1 MAPARNAKKR
11 RVAASANKEAP
22 PTATAASAKELLLQ
36 SDEATSNLSSLLDDM
51 ESMAAAGESSQ
62 LQNLLTDASLSLLT
76 LKSTQRS
83 LCLGVESHLLH
94 DVVASRRAEV
104 GSKTLELQN
113 LVYERNHLRGRVQEC
128 RDFHGGQLAKMARDE
143 TSGGGEE
150 DAAAAAAAAVD
161 AAATTTS
168 HVDREK
174 EDEQIINAFLA
185 GGVADHGNKS
195 TKKTKK
201 AAKASSFD
209 HRDPSNHAATLS
221 HLKAELTLRRTK
233 EAELTK
239 ARSELEQL
247 RKQCASRK
255 AFLATLPRKL
265 REVERS
271 TGPLQS
277 FFREAVGVVSSS
289 SDTAGGSSTKNKSKN
304 KDDVQPT
311 LLIGTD
317 RSARIEAA
325 RTLPEPLYTVFWQLT
340 GYVDAF
346 GVRDSGGDTSPAK
359 MLKVDVL
366 EENSNAAASED
377 GTNSPEGWIVR
388 HPKAV
393 ALTIPAPDVKG
404 LSSSS
409 SGGPVTIKFRYL
421 PRLGLVTAATTASS
435 TNGDGRALLAGLFP
449 NDDGTTLP
457 SCAAPF
463 LLGDDA
469 AEMLSQVE
477 EALRKRGDLPYGW
490 CQYVAGIIFPPQS
503 DAGDG
508 AKEDEGFDDD
518 DEDAGGHYHDD
529 TDGEARYSHH
539 YHHHHESYSTDQA
552 PTKRGTIEPSTR
564 SVVRSLNRRIR
575 ARATLGALLN
585 TLGRSKAPPVH
596 SALDDKRSSGASTT
610 SRLTSW
616 KECTGTDKSCKYFSV
631 SIKRGS
637 DGSSV
642 QATVKIDPAYPA
654 IPPLWSLQD
663 ATTTEDAYDPTMGA
677 IEEGI
682 NADLS
687 SLVVDGVEETYD
699 WILSAQVARLL
710 ECLDRP
716 SENGGAKKSAV
727 SYDLYSKGL

>member
-11 RVAASANKEAP
+11 RVLDGAEA
-22 PTATAASAKELLLQ
+22 TAGTTAASAKGLLLQ

-51 ESMAAAGESSQ
+51 ESMATAGSSTAK
-62 LQNLLTDASLSLLT
+62 LQSLLTDASLSLLT

-94 DVVASRRAEV
+94 DVVSARRAEV

-143 TSGGGEE
+143 MSGGEDDA
-150 DAAAAAAAAVD
+150 DAAAAAAD
-161 AAATTTS
+161 AGTTTS

-185 GGVADHGNKS
+185 GGADGNNN
-195 TKKTKK
+195 KK
-201 AAKASSFD
+201 AASFD

-221 HLKAELTLRRTK
+221 HLKSELTLRRTK

-239 ARSELEQL
+239 ARSELGQL
-247 RKQCASRK
+247 KKQCASRK
-255 AFLATLPRKL
+255 AFLGTLPRKL

-271 TGPLQS
+271 TGPLQN
-277 FFREAVGVVSSS
+277 FFREAVGVVS
-289 SDTAGGSSTKNKSKN
+289 KNTN
-304 KDDVQPT
+304 KDDVKPT

-346 GVRDSGGDTSPAK
+346 GIRDSGGDTSPAK
-359 MLKVDVL
+359 MLKVDVV
-366 EENSNAAASED
+366 EENNNNAASSPGDD

-393 ALTIPAPDVKG
+393 ALTIPAPDIEG
-404 LSSSS
+404 LSPS

-421 PRLGLVTAATTASS
+421 PRIGLVTAATTTS

-469 AEMLSQVE
+469 AEMLTQVE
-477 EALRKRGDLPYGW
+477 EMLQKRGDLPYSW
-490 CQYVAGIIFPPQS
+490 CQYVAGLIFPPQT

-508 AKEDEGFDDD
+508 AREDEGFDDD

-529 TDGEARYSHH
+529 ADGEARYSHH
-539 YHHHHESYSTDQA
+539 YHHHHESYPTDQP
-552 PTKRGTIEPSTR
+552 PTKRGAIEPSTR

-585 TLGRSKAPPVH
+585 TLGRGKAPQVH
-596 SALDDKRSSGASTT
+596 SALDAKRSSGSEETSSTA

-637 DGSSV
+637 DGSSL
-642 QATVKIDPAYPA
+642 QASVKIDSAYPA

-663 ATTTEDAYDPTMGA
+663 ATTTEGAYDPEIGA
-677 IEEGI
+677 IEDGI

-687 SLVVDGVEETYD
+687 TLVVDGVEETYD

-716 SENGGAKKSAV
+716 SGEDNGGAKKSTA

>member
-11 RVAASANKEAP
+11 RVAADSEMKEAS

-62 LQNLLTDASLSLLT
+62 LQSLLTDASLSLLT

-143 TSGGGEE
+143 TSGVGEE
-150 DAAAAAAAAVD
+150 DADAAAAAAATA
-161 AAATTTS
+161 TS

-185 GGVADHGNKS
+185 GGGADHVKS
-195 TKKTKK
+195 TKKKK

-255 AFLATLPRKL
+255 AFLGTLPRKL

-289 SDTAGGSSTKNKSKN
+289 GAAGGSSAKNKNKN

-346 GVRDSGGDTSPAK
+346 GIRDSGGDTSPAK

-366 EENSNAAASED
+366 EESNNTAASED
-377 GTNSPEGWIVR
+377 GTKSPEGWIVR

-393 ALTIPAPDVKG
+393 ALTIPAPDIEG
-404 LSSSS
+404 LSSSP

-421 PRLGLVTAATTASS
+421 PRLGLVTATATSS
-435 TNGDGRALLAGLFP
+435 NNGDGRALLAGLFP

-477 EALRKRGDLPYGW
+477 EALRKRSDLPYSW
-490 CQYVAGIIFPPQS
+490 CQYVAGLIFPPQS

-508 AKEDEGFDDD
+508 AREDEGFDDD
-518 DEDAGGHYHDD
+518 DEDAGGHYHDGV
-529 TDGEARYSHH
+529 DGEARYSHH
-539 YHHHHESYSTDQA
+539 NHYHHHESYSTDQA

-596 SALDDKRSSGASTT
+596 SALDDKRSSGATTT

-631 SIKRGS
+631 STKRGS

-710 ECLDRP
+710 EYLDRP

>member
-1 MAPARNAKKR
+1 MAPARNTKKR
-11 RVAASANKEAP
+11 RVEEKAP
-22 PTATAASAKELLLQ
+22 QTVTAASAKELLLQ
-36 SDEATSNLSSLLDDM
+36 SDEATSNLSSLLNDM
-51 ESMAAAGESSQ
+51 ESMATAGSSSTAE
-62 LQNLLTDASLSLLT
+62 LQSHFTDASLSLLT

-83 LCLGVESHLLH
+83 LCLGVESHLLR
-94 DVVASRRAEV
+94 DVVSARRAEV

-143 TSGGGEE
+143 MSGGEE
-150 DAAAAAAAAVD
+150 DADAAAAVD
-161 AAATTTS
+161 AGTTTS

-185 GGVADHGNKS
+185 GGADGKS
-195 TKKTKK
+195 TEEK
-201 AAKASSFD
+201 AADASPFD
-209 HRDPSNHAATLS
+209 HRDPSNHAATLA
-221 HLKAELTLRRTK
+221 HLKSELTLRRTK

-247 RKQCASRK
+247 KKQCASRK
-255 AFLATLPRKL
+255 AFLGTLPRKL

-271 TGPLQS
+271 TGPLQN
-277 FFREAVGVVSSS
+277 FFREAVGVV
-289 SDTAGGSSTKNKSKN
+289 AKNKN
-304 KDDVQPT
+304 KDDVKPT

-346 GVRDSGGDTSPAK
+346 GIRDSGGDTSPAK
-359 MLKVDVL
+359 MPKVDVL
-366 EENSNAAASED
+366 EENNNNAASSTFNDD

-393 ALTIPAPDVKG
+393 ALTIPAPDIEG

-421 PRLGLVTAATTASS
+421 SRLGLVTAATTSS

-469 AEMLSQVE
+469 AEMLTQVE
-477 EALRKRGDLPYGW
+477 EALQKRGDLPYSW
-490 CQYVAGIIFPPQS
+490 CQYVAGLIFPPQA

-529 TDGEARYSHH
+529 VDGEARYH
-539 YHHHHESYSTDQA
+539 YHHHHHESYPTDQA
-552 PTKRGTIEPSTR
+552 PTTKRGAIEPSTR

-575 ARATLGALLN
+575 ARAALGALLN
-585 TLGRSKAPPVH
+585 TLGRVKEPPVH
-596 SALDDKRSSGASTT
+596 SALDDKRSSSGEGTSSTA

-616 KECTGTDKSCKYFSV
+616 KEFTGTDKSCKYFSV

-637 DGSSV
+637 DGSSL
-642 QATVKIDPAYPA
+642 QATVKIDQAYPA
-654 IPPLWSLQD
+654 IPPLWTLQD
-663 ATTTEDAYDPTMGA
+663 TTTTEGAYDPDIGA
-677 IEEGI
+677 IEDGI

-687 SLVVDGVEETYD
+687 TLVVDGVEETYD

-716 SENGGAKKSAV
+716 SGEDNGNAKKSTV